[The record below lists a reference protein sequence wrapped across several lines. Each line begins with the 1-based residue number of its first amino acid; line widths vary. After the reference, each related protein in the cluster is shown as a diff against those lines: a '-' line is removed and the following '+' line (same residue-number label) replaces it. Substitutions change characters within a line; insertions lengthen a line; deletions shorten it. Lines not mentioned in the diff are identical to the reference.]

1 MDNNIFDEWVR
12 IQDNTDIVRKLSD
25 QRENQIQ
32 KLKVDEGLSY
42 PAARRLLESNS
53 GKQSYAGVVETGNN
67 NEMNELRKKVEE
79 LIDLVKAKDRRIEQL
94 ENALLNRE
102 NQNVLSNQS
111 QEAAI
116 PTNIQVDDGNQR
128 TANELV

>member
-1 MDNNIFDEWVR
+1 
-12 IQDNTDIVRKLSD
+12 
-25 QRENQIQ
+25 
-32 KLKVDEGLSY
+32 
-42 PAARRLLESNS
+42 
-53 GKQSYAGVVETGNN
+53 
-67 NEMNELRKKVEE
+67 MNELRKKVEE